1 MSGLLFL
8 TAEDFHVAAEAKGRV
23 MCNAIP
29 GFSLILF
36 YSTQCDHCQSLIPI
50 FKKLPGTVVSGCQ
63 FGILNVSTNRKCVA
77 MSKGTLSE
85 IQYVPYIVMY
95 IDGRPI
101 MKYAG
106 PHDLNEISR
115 FVVEVSKR
123 VRTKQT
129 FASNT
134 SQGMKM
140 SAHPVKDVPAYCYG
154 KPLFGPP
161 EDKICYLTNTTAYNS
176 GVSNQKQGAGRQ
188 MLPSGAGMG
197 H

>member
-8 TAEDFHVAAEAKGRV
+8 AAEDFHVAAEAKGRV

-36 YSTQCDHCQSLIPI
+36 YSTQCDHCQGLIPI

-95 IDGRPI
+95 
-101 MKYAG
+101 M
-106 PHDLNEISR
+106 NEISR

-123 VRTKQT
+123 IRTKQT

-134 SQGMKM
+134 AQGRKT
-140 SAHPVKDVPAYCYG
+140 AAPPVKDAPAYSYG

-176 GVSNQKQGAGRQ
+176 GASSHKQGAGRQ

-197 H
+197 L